1 MYVESG
7 GVGDHVLLGLE
18 LFVQGFPGI
27 QSSRWTSCPNL
38 EGLAFG
44 TIAESLWLV
53 SGSHRFSVFLKC
65 FIFSPLWDFIKSPV
79 VLCTVSSRYIVAE

>member
-7 GVGDHVLLGLE
+7 GVGDHVLFGLE

-27 QSSRWTSCPNL
+27 QASRWTSCPNL
-38 EGLAFG
+38 EVLALG

-65 FIFSPLWDFIKSPV
+65 FVFSSLWDFLKSHV
-79 VLCTVSSRYIVAE
+79 VLCTVFSR